1 VLYYSAVLNNNERS
15 DKQMKNFAYVNAT
28 SLENVPSLL
37 AEDWNE
43 ALIIAGG
50 TDLLSELKEYI
61 RTPQRLVNL
70 KTIPNLD
77 YIEYDN
83 QGLRLGALTKIS
95 AIETNP
101 TVRYMFPALSQ
112 AAASV
117 GTPQIRNM
125 GTIGG
130 NLCQRPR
137 CWYYRGEY
145 FSDCLRKGGDFCYA
159 IDGNNKYHGILGV
172 GPCYIVNP
180 SDTASALIA
189 LGARVKIVGSG
200 GERVI
205 PSEAFFISPEEN
217 VTRENILK
225 PNEVVAEV
233 QIPDQP
239 YGAKSVYL
247 KVQEKPSMDFAL
259 ASIAAVVEMNGSM
272 CKKASLVLGGVAPI
286 PWRAKES
293 ERELSGKRIT
303 EDVAQR
309 AAEAAVKN
317 ATPLSQ
323 NDYKVTLTKALVKR
337 ALMAIAS

>member
-1 VLYYSAVLNNNERS
+1 
-15 DKQMKNFAYVNAT
+15 MKNFAYVNAT
-28 SLENVPSLL
+28 NLEKVPSLL
-37 AEDWNE
+37 AENWNE
-43 ALIIAGG
+43 ALIVAGG
-50 TDLLSELKEYI
+50 TDLLGEMKEYI
-61 RTPQRLVNL
+61 RSPQRLVNL

-77 YIEYDN
+77 YIEYDD
-83 QGLRLGALTKIS
+83 QGLRIGALAKLSQIATDS
-95 AIETNP
+95 
-101 TVRYMFPALSQ
+101 TVQYMFPALSQ

-117 GTPQIRNM
+117 GTPQIRNI
-125 GTIGG
+125 GTLGG

-145 FSDCLRKGGDFCYA
+145 FSDCLRRGGGVCYA
-159 IDGNNKYHGILGV
+159 VEGNNKYHGILGV
-172 GPCYIVNP
+172 EPCYIVHP
-180 SDTASALIA
+180 SDTAPALVA
-189 LGARVKIVGSG
+189 LDAKVKIVGSG

-205 PSEAFFISPEEN
+205 PLEEFFISPEEN

-272 CKKASLVLGGVAPI
+272 CKKASLVLGGAAPI
-286 PWRAKES
+286 PWRAKDAEQ
-293 ERELSGKRIT
+293 ELSGKRIT

-323 NDYKVTLTKALVKR
+323 NDYKVTLTKALIKR
-337 ALMAIAS
+337 ALMAVAN

>member
-1 VLYYSAVLNNNERS
+1 
-15 DKQMKNFAYVNAT
+15 MKNFAYVNAT
-28 SLENVPSLL
+28 TLEQTPSLL
-37 AEDWNE
+37 AEDWSE

-61 RTPQRLVNL
+61 RSPQRLVNL

-77 YIEYDN
+77 YIEYD

-145 FSDCLRKGGDFCYA
+145 FSDCLRRGGDVCYA
-159 IDGNNKYHGILGV
+159 VNGNNKYHGILGLE
-172 GPCYIVNP
+172 PCYIVHP
-180 SDTASALIA
+180 SDTAPALIA
-189 LGARVKIVGSG
+189 LNAKVKIVGPE

-205 PSEAFFISPEEN
+205 PLEEFFVFPAEN

-225 PNEVVAEV
+225 PYEVIAEV

-239 YGAKSVYL
+239 YGAKSLYL

-259 ASIAAVVEMNGSM
+259 VSVAAVIKLDGNT
-272 CKKASLVLGGVAPI
+272 CRQASLVLGGVAPI
-286 PWRAKES
+286 PWRVKQAEQ
-293 ERELSGKRIT
+293 ELTGKHIT

-309 AAEAAVKN
+309 AAEASVQN

-323 NDYKVTLTKALVKR
+323 NAYKVTLAKALVKR
-337 ALMAIAS
+337 AIMAAAG